1 MITLM
6 KKTVYSHAADAA
18 TIEKIIASFDRSFF
32 LEAPQ
37 YASYKISYDSCT
49 IVIYDSGKV
58 VFQGPNAQMYAVSFF
73 PDLLEEDS
81 KEIVLPQAGSDE
93 VGTGDFFG
101 PVCVCAAYVDEKRYE
116 KIKDLNIIDSKQ
128 LTDKAI
134 LEMAPKIMK
143 SVPHSLMVLDNEK
156 YNEVYPHN
164 NMNRIKA
171 RMHNQGYLNLRK
183 KGIKLPELIVIDDF
197 CGEDL
202 YYHYLAGEKKVVR
215 GITFETKAEN
225 KYISVAC
232 GAIIARYAF
241 LKHMEEMSSRYDC
254 QFPKGAGKTV
264 EEFASEFIKKH
275 SPEELRNVAK
285 LNFKT
290 MEKISAF

>member
-1 MITLM
+1 M
-6 KKTVYSHAADAA
+6 KKNVYSFAADAS
-18 TIEKIIASFDRSFF
+18 TIEKITSSFDRTCFV
-32 LEAPQ
+32 EPPQ
-37 YASYKISYDSCT
+37 YASCKISYDDCS

-58 VFQGPNAQMYAVSFF
+58 VFQGKNAEMYAASFF
-73 PDLLEEDS
+73 PQILEEV
-81 KEIVLPQAGSDE
+81 KGPVFPQAGSDE

-134 LEMAPKIMK
+134 LEMAPKIIK
-143 SVPHSLMVLDNEK
+143 SVPHSLMILDNAH
-156 YNEVYPHN
+156 YNEVYLHN

-202 YYHYLAGEKKVVR
+202 YYHYLSGEKKVVT

-232 GAIIARYAF
+232 GAIISRYAF
-241 LKHMEEMSSRYDC
+241 LKAMEEMSEKYGC
-254 QFPKGAGKTV
+254 TFPKGAGKAV
-264 EEFASEFIKKH
+264 EEFAGEFIKKH

-290 MEKISAF
+290 MEKISAL